1 MSGAATRKHQPSYP
15 WPSLSQV
22 CGATIPDFYGKTCNT
37 TTGRPWV
44 LCDGHDNEQTRD
56 YSSKN
61 SMQLMSWD
69 VTELALLYWYE
80 GDESY
85 AERAAVLV

>member
-1 MSGAATRKHQPSYP
+1 
-15 WPSLSQV
+15 
-22 CGATIPDFYGKTCNT
+22 
-37 TTGRPWV
+37 
-44 LCDGHDNEQTRD
+44 
-56 YSSKN
+56 
-61 SMQLMSWD
+61 MQLMSWD